1 MAIQTLQLYKP
12 DDRFSCV
19 FAGKTKSGKTA
30 ALASFPKPLHI
41 MEFDNRIQGIYG
53 CPWVDKEGITFE
65 YFPPKTDAF
74 PVSLADRV
82 IKYLNTLLAYYKVD
96 PTNIKGK
103 IPRTLALDSI
113 TALTHGLL
121 FDSIEET
128 HEGGKDLK
136 IAGMPVPG
144 KRDYGYE
151 SNATKNILAILR
163 ALPIENLIVTGHLVD
178 VYEANEKQEQVITG
192 QKLSLREKIQ
202 AETGIFFN
210 EQWEFTRTNKGTL
223 PKFQV
228 QFYSSYAMSSQK
240 LPGGVHDITG
250 KNFYEF
256 YKSCVGKEKI

>member
-1 MAIQTLQLYKP
+1 MAIQQLQLYKP
-12 DDRFSCV
+12 NGRFSCV

-41 MEFDNRIQGIYG
+41 MEFDNRIQGVLG
-53 CPWVDKEGITFE
+53 CPWIDMDGITFE

-82 IKYLNTLLAYYKVD
+82 KNYLNTLLATYKVD
-96 PTNIKGK
+96 PTNAKGR
-103 IPRTLALDSI
+103 IPKTLALDSI

-128 HEGGKDLK
+128 HKDGKDLS

-202 AETGIFFN
+202 SETGIFFN
-210 EQWEFTRTNKGTL
+210 EQWEFSRTNKGTL

-228 QFYSSYAMSSQK
+228 KFYSSYAMSSQK
-240 LPGGVHDITG
+240 LPGGEFDITG

-256 YKSCVGKEKI
+256 YQLCIGKDKI